1 MLAAAMLAV
10 SACSL
15 NAQPN
20 FTLTLPVPA
29 DNNNSMAYLINWD
42 SSQKIDSVLVTDGV
56 VKFAGNVDAPFIG
69 TVSVN
74 GGRGPVVIIEPGD
87 IVLSESMQASGT
99 PLNDKLESYM
109 KRRNEI
115 VQEFRTLDQNDSIQM
130 EKAKVLEKEYNQISQ
145 KAYAENAGNPV
156 GLFWFLQ
163 DAYEMDLA
171 GIDAAIAKDPALG
184 ASKRLESLRTSLQ
197 AKAETSEGKHY
208 KDFTVSYNGKEEK
221 LSDYVKPGR
230 FTLVDF

>member
-42 SSQKIDSVLVTDGV
+42 SSRKIDSVLVTDGV

-74 GGRGPVVIIEPGD
+74 GGRGPVVIIEP
-87 IVLSESMQASGT
+87 
-99 PLNDKLESYM
+99 
-109 KRRNEI
+109 RRHCS
-115 VQEFRTLDQNDSIQM
+115 FR
-130 EKAKVLEKEYNQISQ
+130 V
-145 KAYAENAGNPV
+145 NAGIRN
-156 GLFWFLQ
+156 
-163 DAYEMDLA
+163 
-171 GIDAAIAKDPALG
+171 
-184 ASKRLESLRTSLQ
+184 TSQ
-197 AKAETSEGKHY
+197 
-208 KDFTVSYNGKEEK
+208 
-221 LSDYVKPGR
+221 
-230 FTLVDF
+230 